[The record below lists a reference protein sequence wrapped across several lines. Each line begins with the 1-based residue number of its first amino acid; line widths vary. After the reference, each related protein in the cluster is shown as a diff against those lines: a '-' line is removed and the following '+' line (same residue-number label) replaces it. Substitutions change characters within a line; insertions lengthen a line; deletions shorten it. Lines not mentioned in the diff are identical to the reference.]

1 MRRDSFRDKPIFA
14 MRDAA
19 RATEAAHD
27 YFKDEIAIDFPSV
40 GGLVDRVRDA
50 FLGDDA
56 RDGLGTVRR
65 ELRLSNREARRGT
78 IVPLEL
84 PITGMCRCCGGRGEV
99 WTEPCAACCG
109 SGGSL
114 VRHPIRVSVPPG
126 VLDGTCFRFRVSSPH
141 ADPVRVELR
150 VAIWS

>member
-1 MRRDSFRDKPIFA
+1 VRRDPFRDEPIFA

-19 RATEAAHD
+19 RATEASHD
-27 YFKDEIAIDFPSV
+27 CFKDEIAIDFPSI

-56 RDGLGTVRR
+56 RESAGTVTR
-65 ELRLSNREARRGT
+65 EVRLSNHEARRGT

-84 PITGMCRCCGGRGEV
+84 PIRGTCRRCGGRGEV

-109 SGGSL
+109 SGDSL

-126 VLDGTCFRFRVSSPH
+126 VSDGARFRFRVSSPH
-141 ADPVRVELR
+141 AAPVRVEVR
-150 VAIWS
+150 VAICA